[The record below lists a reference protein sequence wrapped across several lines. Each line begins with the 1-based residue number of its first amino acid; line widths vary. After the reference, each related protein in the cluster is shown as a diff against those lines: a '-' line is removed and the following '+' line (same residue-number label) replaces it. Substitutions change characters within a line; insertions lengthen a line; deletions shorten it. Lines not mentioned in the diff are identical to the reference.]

1 MTGNGRRG
9 RRILAAAVV
18 AAALAGVLSGCGGP
32 DDVSTATGSTQ
43 PAATQPSATAPVAAN
58 PEGTNAPL
66 PEGAAV
72 APSPTGQPVPEQCSN
87 PTASLRP
94 FPDGAPDSPTLDRI
108 RARGRLVVGLD
119 TGSNLFSFRDPIT
132 GSIEGFDADIA
143 RELARDLLGDPNL
156 AEFRILPSADRIP
169 ALQDRLVDVVVNTMT
184 VNCERREQVD
194 FSTVYFQAK
203 QRILVAQGSG
213 IRGVADLAG
222 RRVCTVTGSTSLTH
236 LQRAQPDAIV
246 LTVPSWSDCLVVLQQ
261 GQVDAVSSDDSL
273 LAGLASQDPYLQIVG
288 ESLSPE
294 PYGIGINKDDPDLV
308 RLVNASLE
316 RMRQDGTWSRIYD
329 RWLGVLGPSPGPP
342 VPNYQD

>member
-18 AAALAGVLSGCGGP
+18 CAALAGLLSGCGGP

-43 PAATQPSATAPVAAN
+43 PTTTTVAAN
-58 PEGTNAPL
+58 PEGTDAPL

-72 APSPTGQPVPEQCSN
+72 APSPTAEPAAAQCSN

-94 FPDGAPDSPTLDRI
+94 FPEGAPPSPTLDRI

-119 TGSNLFSFRDPIT
+119 TGSNLFSFRDPLT

-143 RELARDLLGDPNL
+143 REVARDLLGDPNL
-156 AEFRILPSADRIP
+156 VEFRILPYADRLP
-169 ALQDRLVDVVVNTMT
+169 AVQDSLVDLVVNTMT

-194 FSTVYFQAK
+194 FSAVYFQAK
-203 QRILVAQGSG
+203 QRILAAQGSG
-213 IRGVADLAG
+213 IHSVADLAG
-222 RRVCTVTGSTSLTH
+222 RRVCTAAGSTSLTH
-236 LQRAQPDAIV
+236 LQQAEPDAIV

-261 GQVDAVSSDDSL
+261 GQVDAVTSDDSI

-288 ESLSPE
+288 DSLSPE

-342 VPNYQD
+342 VPDYQD

>member
-1 MTGNGRRG
+1 MTGNGRR
-9 RRILAAAVV
+9 RQRILAAAVV
-18 AAALAGVLSGCGGP
+18 SAALAGLLSGCGGP
-32 DDVSTATGSTQ
+32 DDVSTATGSAQ
-43 PAATQPSATAPVAAN
+43 PTPTATVAAN
-58 PEGTNAPL
+58 PEGTPAPL

-72 APSPTGQPVPEQCSN
+72 APSPTGEPAAAQCSN

-94 FPDGAPDSPTLDRI
+94 FPAGAPDSPTLDRI

-119 TGSNLFSFRDPIT
+119 TGSNLFSFRDPLT

-143 RELARDLLGDPNL
+143 REVARDLLGDPNL
-156 AEFRILPSADRIP
+156 VEFRILPYADRLP

-194 FSTVYFQAK
+194 FSTVYFQAQ
-203 QRILVAQGSG
+203 QRILAARGSG
-213 IRGVADLAG
+213 IHSVADLAG
-222 RRVCTVTGSTSLTH
+222 RRVCTAAGSTSLTH
-236 LQRAQPDAIV
+236 LQQAEPDAIV

-261 GQVDAVSSDDSL
+261 GQVDAVTSDDSI

-288 ESLSPE
+288 DSLSPE
-294 PYGIGINKDDPDLV
+294 PYGIGINKYDPDLV

-316 RMRQDGTWSRIYD
+316 RMRQDGTWSRTYD
-329 RWLGVLGPSPGPP
+329 RWLGVLGPPTGPP